1 MRPLMDLR
9 RTTERCSHG
18 MGAARTNLDQPTALI
33 ISDDSEFSRA
43 LAARWQTE
51 RNLPAFTLMSGD
63 LCQAL
68 DPDTFDLAVVGTL
81 QPPLLASALKA
92 LEPAGKPV
100 LVVCEANASAQ
111 AIRDKHPIALV
122 LRQDEGW
129 LDSLM
134 LVASEALRRCQAVAR
149 ARQAERANKTLER
162 EATLGRYMLEMRHT
176 MNNALTSVLGNSEL
190 LLIEPGSL
198 SAAGRSQLE
207 TIRNMAVRLHEIL
220 QRFSSI
226 EKEMSVIEKQ
236 AQKDAPMRTQA
247 AATN

>member
-1 MRPLMDLR
+1 M
-9 RTTERCSHG
+9 
-18 MGAARTNLDQPTALI
+18 DQPTALI

-81 QPPLLASALKA
+81 QPLLASALKA